1 MEEQPTNH
9 ANGKVNH
16 DKMQVVGGLLR
27 EIHLFQHQVRS
38 SPPNLLSSQVLTVC
52 VCVGRLRQM
61 SSIEAMESDPVVE
74 NYLANISYLSEDTL
88 WSLSGIHTSLRS

>member
-1 MEEQPTNH
+1 
-9 ANGKVNH
+9 
-16 DKMQVVGGLLR
+16 
-27 EIHLFQHQVRS
+27 
-38 SPPNLLSSQVLTVC
+38 
-52 VCVGRLRQM
+52 M